1 MGNRLLAKR
10 ECDRI
15 QALRAA
21 QYAAHGL
28 VSAAEAGALV
38 RDAYHSNSRHFGAYT
53 GDGRLIGSSRLV
65 LPGAVGLFALDGF
78 GVNARGR
85 RALEQTSL
93 GRYAE
98 ASALAVERS
107 FGRLFIVSAGLY
119 RAMIQD
125 AIEQLEARVLLAV
138 IDRALRRILE
148 RQLHMPLRSYS
159 FFVAAMR
166 RRIPSGFRP

>member
-1 MGNRLLAKR
+1 M
-10 ECDRI
+10 
-15 QALRAA
+15 
-21 QYAAHGL
+21 
-28 VSAAEAGALV
+28 V

-53 GDGRLIGSSRLV
+53 GDGRLIGSSRRV